1 MRYHFPHVGKMVVGA
16 YAVLVVGSVHKSTRK
31 DGRHVTIEVSAA
43 IVVSVISL
51 IFTVIMG
58 LKNNKRTDTKDVEER
73 VKENTRI
80 NMKLDNIN
88 STTQEI
94 KSELMSVRTDL
105 QKHNDKIIILEQSC
119 KQAHKRIDEMV
130 SRLNIDEKREDR
142 E

>member
-1 MRYHFPHVGKMVVGA
+1 M
-16 YAVLVVGSVHKSTRK
+16 
-31 DGRHVTIEVSAA
+31 TIEVSAA

-51 IFTVIMG
+51 LFTVIMG